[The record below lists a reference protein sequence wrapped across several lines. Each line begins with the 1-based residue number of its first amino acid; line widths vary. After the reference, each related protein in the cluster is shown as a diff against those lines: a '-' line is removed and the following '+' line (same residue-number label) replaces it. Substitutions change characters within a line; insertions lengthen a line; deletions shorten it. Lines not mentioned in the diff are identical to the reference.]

1 MYEDY
6 TQERIAQLRLRK
18 GTSARDMSLTLG
30 QNEGYINQIENK
42 RTLPSLQGLFV
53 ICEYFQITPQEFFD
67 EGNAYPDRLREFIGE
82 AKKLDLKELDHI
94 LEIMKSL
101 NGKT

>member
-1 MYEDY
+1 MYENF

-30 QNEGYINQIENK
+30 QNESYIYQIENN
-42 RTLPSLQGLFV
+42 RALPSLQGLFV

-67 EGNAYPDRLREFIGE
+67 EGNAYPDRLREFIRE

-94 LEIMKSL
+94 LEIMKGL

>member
-1 MYEDY
+1 MYENF

-30 QNEGYINQIENK
+30 QNESYINQIENNLA
-42 RTLPSLQGLFV
+42 LPSLQGLFV

-67 EGNAYPDRLREFIGE
+67 EGNAYPDRLREFIRE

-94 LEIMKSL
+94 LEIMKGL